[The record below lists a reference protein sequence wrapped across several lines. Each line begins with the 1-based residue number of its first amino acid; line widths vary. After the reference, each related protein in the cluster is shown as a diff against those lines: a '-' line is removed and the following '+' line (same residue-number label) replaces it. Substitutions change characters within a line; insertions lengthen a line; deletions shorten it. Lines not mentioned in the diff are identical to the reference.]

1 LQHRATVDIRG
12 AVAGLFEA
20 LAFSGSDDAQMMMAH
35 QATPIVVA
43 LAKTNDPDMQ
53 VWITQLVR

>member
-1 LQHRATVDIRG
+1 MDIRG

-53 VWITQLVR
+53 VWITHLVR